1 MEISFFHKIGNRAS
15 IYTEKYPASVIQAT
29 EKFKPDVISPLKRD
43 KTDKNENTQC
53 LSGLEKDLHTSLGI
67 SFLNSHLVV
76 SGMCL
81 QNDHTLDFNSLGT
94 IYLKRDHS
102 VAEKKKKQ
110 TCAIWT
116 KKCLKLSWYYS

>member
-1 MEISFFHKIGNRAS
+1 ML
-15 IYTEKYPASVIQAT
+15 V
-29 EKFKPDVISPLKRD
+29 
-43 KTDKNENTQC
+43 
-53 LSGLEKDLHTSLGI
+53 GLEKDLPTSLGI

-102 VAEKKKKQ
+102 VAEKKKM
-110 TCAIWT
+110 CNLD
-116 KKCLKLSWYYS
+116 KKMFKAKLVLQLEPGNSTQAPI

>member
-1 MEISFFHKIGNRAS
+1 ML
-15 IYTEKYPASVIQAT
+15 V
-29 EKFKPDVISPLKRD
+29 
-43 KTDKNENTQC
+43 
-53 LSGLEKDLHTSLGI
+53 GLEKDLPTSLGI

-102 VAEKKKKQ
+102 VTEKKK